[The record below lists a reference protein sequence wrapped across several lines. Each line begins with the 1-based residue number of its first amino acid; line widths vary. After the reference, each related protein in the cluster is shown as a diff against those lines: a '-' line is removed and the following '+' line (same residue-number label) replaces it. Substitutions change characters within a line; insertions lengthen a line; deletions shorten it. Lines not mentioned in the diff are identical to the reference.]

1 MGASPFLTLLLN
13 EAVFREK
20 RIGDEEEEEEEEE
33 SFQATQKS
41 VPTIFFF
48 FSLGR
53 SVSFFSPPKRPSV
66 LLTPAVVL

>member
-20 RIGDEEEEEEEEE
+20 RIGDEEEEEEE

-48 FSLGR
+48 SLGR
-53 SVSFFSPPKRPSV
+53 SVSFFFRRQSVRPFF
-66 LLTPAVVL
+66 

>member
-20 RIGDEEEEEEEEE
+20 RIGDEEEEEEE

>member
-20 RIGDEEEEEEEEE
+20 RIGDEEEKEKE

-48 FSLGR
+48 SSLGR
-53 SVSFFSPPKRPSV
+53 SVSFFFRRQSVRPFF
-66 LLTPAVVL
+66 